1 MDDKIDLDE
10 LQRLVMGLK
19 DKPLREFTTGKNRPI
34 MSMAVD
40 CSTWIPE
47 EGFPDGG
54 FYVDARVRVYTGTA
68 KKNGPTS
75 DGQSDEKPFEII
87 SAAAYFYDGEE
98 KKDNKVIIEDFDPGK
113 YGEDISCAAFEEAN
127 ARV

>member
-1 MDDKIDLDE
+1 MDDKIELGE
-10 LQRLVMGLK
+10 LQKLVMGLK
-19 DKPLREFTTGKNRPI
+19 KPLREFGPGKNGRG

-54 FYVDARVRVYTGTA
+54 FYVDAKVRVYTGTS
-68 KKNGPTS
+68 KKIGPTS
-75 DGQSDEKPFEII
+75 EEPNDPESFEII
-87 SAAAYFYDGEE
+87 AATAYFYSGEE